1 MAPAAYNRRPS
12 VLGPGGGF
20 VDASESRILVC
31 MCVMPLAQ
39 EGLGGLHTHSSIH
52 FFSMHLCELLLVV
65 IQITDQS

>member
-31 MCVMPLAQ
+31 ICVMLLAQ
-39 EGLGGLHTHSSIH
+39 EGEGAYTRTHPFIFARCIYVNHCSS
-52 FFSMHLCELLLVV
+52 SY
-65 IQITDQS
+65 Q